1 MSFLLYFKE
10 HPLIVVFV
18 GLNCYAYGECAKG
31 RVPLIPLQIMN
42 PPPFWWG
49 FLFLIADN
57 IYLHDISYSN
67 ICNNG

>member
-42 PPPFWWG
+42 PPTVLVGIFV
-49 FLFLIADN
+49 FD
-57 IYLHDISYSN
+57 
-67 ICNNG
+67 C